1 MASLL
6 AAARNRQTAR
16 LNGTALRSASAALA
30 FAKSQ
35 QYQDADATLR
45 ERIWLISRLG
55 AKKTRSTG
63 DAGNGNCR
71 RVPCRGRRGHAL
83 PTLRRRVAAI
93 DRACRVTGHPLDTK
107 HPAIRETLRDIG
119 RSHGGR
125 SRRTVALTTNE
136 IKKLSE
142 ACGGTLAGK
151 RDRALFL
158 LGLAG
163 ALAVRNSLG

>member
-55 AKKTRSTG
+55 AKKHDLPAMPETETVG
-63 DAGNGNCR
+63 AYLAAAGEAT
-71 RVPCRGRRGHAL
+71 PCRPCGGVS
-83 PTLRRRVAAI
+83 PQSIVRV
-93 DRACRVTGHPLDTK
+93 GL
-107 HPAIRETLRDIG
+107 PAI
-119 RSHGGR
+119 
-125 SRRTVALTTNE
+125 
-136 IKKLSE
+136 LSTRNIQPS
-142 ACGGTLAGK
+142 AK
-151 RDRALFL
+151 RFAT
-158 LGLAG
+158 
-163 ALAVRNSLG
+163 